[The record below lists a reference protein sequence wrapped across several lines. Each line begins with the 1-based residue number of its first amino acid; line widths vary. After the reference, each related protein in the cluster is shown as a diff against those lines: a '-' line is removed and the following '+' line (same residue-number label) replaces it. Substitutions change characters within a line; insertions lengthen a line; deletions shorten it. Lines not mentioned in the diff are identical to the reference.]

1 MMNYR
6 IYLPGGVDRPPSAV
20 ELSAATIL
28 ADHFKMD
35 VHFEARH
42 GNLKT
47 ADFRIGGV
55 LWELK
60 SPLGRGKRTIQNNI
74 RKANQQCANIVV
86 DLRFCKINEEQAIQ
100 RVRYEVLRMTSIK
113 KVLVITKDIRVL
125 AIK

>member
-1 MMNYR
+1 MANYR
-6 IYLPGGVDRPPSAV
+6 IYLPGAIDRPPSAP

-28 ADHFKMD
+28 ADYFKRD

-47 ADFRIGGV
+47 ADFRIGGA

-60 SPLGRGKRTIQNNI
+60 SPLGRGKRTIQNNL
-74 RKANQQCANIVV
+74 RKANQQCVNIVI
-86 DLRFCKINEEQAIQ
+86 DLRYCKINDEQAIQ
-100 RVRYEVLRMTSIK
+100 RVRYGAQHLAGIK
-113 KVLVITKDIRVL
+113 KVLVITKNGQVL

>member
-1 MMNYR
+1 MANYR
-6 IYLPGGVDRPPSAV
+6 IYLPGAIDRPPSAP

-28 ADHFKMD
+28 ADYFKRD

-47 ADFRIGGV
+47 ADFRIGGA

-86 DLRFCKINEEQAIQ
+86 DLRYCKINEEQAIQ

>member
-1 MMNYR
+1 MANYR
-6 IYLPGGVDRPPSAV
+6 IYLPGAIDRPPSAP

-28 ADHFKMD
+28 ADYFKRD

-47 ADFRIGGV
+47 ADFRIGGA

>member
-1 MMNYR
+1 MANYR
-6 IYLPGGVDRPPSAV
+6 IYLPGAIDRPPSAP

-28 ADHFKMD
+28 ADYFKRD
-35 VHFEARH
+35 VHFEPRH

-47 ADFRIGGV
+47 ADFRIGGA

>member
-1 MMNYR
+1 MANYR
-6 IYLPGGVDRPPSAV
+6 IYLPGAIDRPPSAP

-28 ADHFKMD
+28 ANYFKRD

-47 ADFRIGGV
+47 ADFRIGGA

-113 KVLVITKDIRVL
+113 KVLVITKGIRVL

>member
-6 IYLPGGVDRPPSAV
+6 IYLPGVVDRPPSAV

-47 ADFRIGGV
+47 ADFRIGGT

-113 KVLVITKDIRVL
+113 KVLVITKGIRVL

>member
-1 MMNYR
+1 MANYR
-6 IYLPGGVDRPPSAV
+6 IYLPGAIDRPPSAP

-28 ADHFKMD
+28 ADYFKRD

-47 ADFRIGGV
+47 ADFRIGGA

-86 DLRFCKINEEQAIQ
+86 DLRYCKINDEQAIQ

>member
-1 MMNYR
+1 MANYR
-6 IYLPGGVDRPPSAV
+6 IYLPGAIDRPPSAP

-28 ADHFKMD
+28 ADYFKRD

-47 ADFRIGGV
+47 ADFRIGGA

-100 RVRYEVLRMTSIK
+100 RVRHEVLRMTSIK
-113 KVLVITKDIRVL
+113 KVLVITKGIRVL

>member
-1 MMNYR
+1 MANYR
-6 IYLPGGVDRPPSAV
+6 IYLPGAVDRPPSAP

-28 ADHFKMD
+28 ANYFKRD

-47 ADFRIGGV
+47 ADFRIGGA

-74 RKANQQCANIVV
+74 RKANQKGANIVV

-113 KVLVITKDIRVL
+113 NVLVITKDIRVL

>member
-1 MMNYR
+1 MANYR
-6 IYLPGGVDRPPSAV
+6 IYLPGAVDRPPSAV

-28 ADHFKMD
+28 AEHFKRD

-42 GNLKT
+42 GSLKT
-47 ADFRIGGV
+47 ADFRIGGT

>member
-1 MMNYR
+1 M
-6 IYLPGGVDRPPSAV
+6 
-20 ELSAATIL
+20 
-28 ADHFKMD
+28 
-35 VHFEARH
+35 
-42 GNLKT
+42 
-47 ADFRIGGV
+47 
-55 LWELK
+55 WELK

>member
-1 MMNYR
+1 MANYR
-6 IYLPGGVDRPPSAV
+6 IYLPGAIDRPPSAP

-28 ADHFKMD
+28 ANYFKRD
-35 VHFEARH
+35 VHFEPRH

-47 ADFRIGGV
+47 ADFRIGGA

>member
-6 IYLPGGVDRPPSAV
+6 IYLPGAVDRPPSAV

-28 ADHFKMD
+28 AEHFKTD

-42 GNLKT
+42 GSLKT
-47 ADFRIGGV
+47 ADFRIGGT

>member
-1 MMNYR
+1 MSYR
-6 IYLPGGVDRPPSAV
+6 IYLPGAVDRPPSAV

-35 VHFEARH
+35 VHFEVRH
-42 GNLKT
+42 GSLKT
-47 ADFRIGGV
+47 ADFRIGGT

>member
-6 IYLPGGVDRPPSAV
+6 IYLPGAVDRPPSAV

-42 GNLKT
+42 GSLKT
-47 ADFRIGGV
+47 ADFRIGGT

-60 SPLGRGKRTIQNNI
+60 SPLGRGKRTIQNNL
-74 RKANQQCANIVV
+74 RKANQQCVNIVI
-86 DLRFCKINEEQAIQ
+86 DLRYCKINEKQAVQ